1 MESFFRSLFR
11 LVTQRRE
18 AQKRPW
24 RRSHASLTSDLEH
37 SKVFLL
43 VFSYVHVFYRM
54 PLNEKQAA
62 YWKSRK
68 FIPFC
73 FSNFWSS
80 SNHKWRRQQQWHLTK
95 GFKVH
100 ARLRLQKKESTDQ
113 KFKVLR
119 TQTFSHVI
127 GCNIKFKTRAYE
139 KIKTT
144 EGFRSS
150 LAFIF
155 CTLFFFVRK
164 ETRKVMIK
172 NSRIWDGTQNVRVQ
186 ILIS

>member
-1 MESFFRSLFR
+1 MQIEILINSKSYQTWESFFRPLFR

-37 SKVFLL
+37 SKIFVSF
-43 VFSYVHVFYRM
+43 FSYVHVFCEM

-95 GFKVH
+95 GFKLH
-100 ARLRLQKKESTDQ
+100 ARFHFFAHLFAFVCKK
-113 KFKVLR
+113 KNL
-119 TQTFSHVI
+119 I
-127 GCNIKFKTRAYE
+127 I
-139 KIKTT
+139 
-144 EGFRSS
+144 RSS
-150 LAFIF
+150 RFWEHKHLA
-155 CTLFFFVRK
+155 
-164 ETRKVMIK
+164 E
-172 NSRIWDGTQNVRVQ
+172 
-186 ILIS
+186 

>member
-37 SKVFLL
+37 SKIFVSF
-43 VFSYVHVFYRM
+43 FSYVHVFCEM

-95 GFKVH
+95 GFKLH
-100 ARLRLQKKESTDQ
+100 ARFRLQKKEFTDQ

-144 EGFRSS
+144 EGFPSS

-155 CTLFFFVRK
+155 CTLFVFVRK

-172 NSRIWDGTQNVRVQ
+172 ISRIWDGTQNVRVQ